1 MLANTA
7 PSSTENLQETN
18 PHSKIIYTKELKSDI
33 KITPSK
39 VFVNFWREEREI
51 IRNHINDEI
60 FDQNWSLSSSSSKD

>member
-39 VFVNFWREEREI
+39 VFVNF
-51 IRNHINDEI
+51 
-60 FDQNWSLSSSSSKD
+60 